1 MTLFQLLMLCAS
13 AFFAFKV
20 YEHIQTLQQPQQ
32 NSKDDDVTD
41 VSSLMDEAD
50 AKMSEG
56 DFNKALIIYKEANYQ
71 QKDNPDILFKIAYSL
86 MQQDRDE
93 EALEYLNDALK
104 LDKTSTAIYQALA
117 STYRKLGNFEMAK
130 NSLNSSIS
138 IDGSNP
144 ITYYNYGNLLVD
156 EKEFEEAKKMY
167 KKALELDPD
176 FKEAQEELS
185 KI

>member
-1 MTLFQLLMLCAS
+1 MTLFQLLMLGAS

-20 YEHIQTLQQPQQ
+20 YEHIQTLQDPNEQ
-32 NSKDDDVTD
+32 SKGDDTVDLF
-41 VSSLMDEAD
+41 SLLDEAD
-50 AKMSEG
+50 SKMSEG

-71 QKDNPDILFKIAYSL
+71 QKNNPDILFKIAYSL
-86 MQQDRDE
+86 MQQDRYD
-93 EALEYLNDALK
+93 EALDYLKEALQ

-117 STYRKLGNFEMAK
+117 TTYRKLGDVEMAK
-130 NSLNSSIS
+130 NSLNSSIA